1 VKTMLT
7 AMEAVFVGIMLGV
20 VVVLG
25 AVALWAAHKL
35 L

>member
-1 VKTMLT
+1 MLGLV
-7 AMEAVFVGIMLGV
+7 EALFVGIMLGV

-25 AVALWAAHKL
+25 AVALWAAYKL